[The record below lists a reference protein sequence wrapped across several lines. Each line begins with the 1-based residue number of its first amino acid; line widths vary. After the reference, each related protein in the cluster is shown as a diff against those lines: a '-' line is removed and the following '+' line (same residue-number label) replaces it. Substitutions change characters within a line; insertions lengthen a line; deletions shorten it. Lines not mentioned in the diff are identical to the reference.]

1 MALSCSEI
9 SLTASAD
16 RSVGVSS
23 GAAALPRVSR
33 ARTLLTAVT
42 LEDGVGGNGTSPA
55 ASGTASSRRK
65 VAGSVS
71 FYVGRGHLGGWCW
84 GNGASPAASG
94 TASSRRNVAGNLSFH
109 V

>member
-42 LEDGVGGNGTSPA
+42 LEDGG
-55 ASGTASSRRK
+55 
-65 VAGSVS
+65 
-71 FYVGRGHLGGWCW
+71 W
-84 GNGASPAASG
+84 GNGASPAAPG
-94 TASSRRNVAGNLSFH
+94 AASSRRNVAGNLSFH
-109 V
+109 VGRRGREWKASSLRHSSNRVLLGRAG